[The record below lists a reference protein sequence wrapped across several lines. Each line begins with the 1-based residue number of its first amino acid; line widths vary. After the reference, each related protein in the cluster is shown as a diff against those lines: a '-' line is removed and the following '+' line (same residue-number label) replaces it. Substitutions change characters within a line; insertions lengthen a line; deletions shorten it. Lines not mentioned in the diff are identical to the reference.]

1 MHPKKD
7 DSDWKFDTTSR
18 IGNNIGTNV
27 SNGMLCETISSDT
40 KEEQG
45 TKTRGNCLVNLQQ
58 STTNK

>member
-40 KEEQG
+40 KEE
-45 TKTRGNCLVNLQQ
+45 
-58 STTNK
+58 